1 MTGMKILWGP
11 KLWDFMVCSEDPWRL
26 RWNVS
31 VRATVVHIACVS
43 HIAPSFRI
51 INAHC
56 PETSLIDNK
65 SLTWG
70 LTLMDFKVPEGLL
83 CRALGKH
90 EVRIP
95 SDNGTTFFIYDEK
108 AHELRPQIPPGMDLG
123 KTPLL
128 LSISDQGPVNLSA
141 LNFLQY
147 SSNALLMA
155 CQFDVFH
162 RGWNDL
168 KLALKKVTSCRAWK
182 TLLQLTVVANLPYG
196 PFGSSQWFFK
206 LKSRLEEYL
215 ATHTY
220 ESPSWERIQHL
231 ICQEQRRVE
240 PRNNEEAEQ
249 LFMSLRKMPSFI
261 EKGPLIKLMRWFSF
275 FESIVFLEGQFW
287 ARKLILQEGSS
298 SQDPHEDESAD
309 DEMAKQESKDPAKQ
323 LQELKKKKGT
333 WKLSISVSSEQ
344 NLAIKDCILATGR
357 ATWKLHAASAREV
370 TSPIQVMEHNVAC
383 AGSRYWALELEQHV
397 KYSLWDPRCLEHL
410 FPSWR
415 MHDMALQWHIELFH
429 KVLEARAMSLTAFN
443 ELPPSCYHHAV
454 SGVPSVASGAYQ
466 MACEHWRVLL
476 EAEAAQ
482 NAGADIG
489 PLSVMH

>member
-1 MTGMKILWGP
+1 
-11 KLWDFMVCSEDPWRL
+11 MVCSEDPWRL
-26 RWNVS
+26 CWNVS

-397 KYSLWDPRCLEHL
+397 EYSLWDP
-410 FPSWR
+410 
-415 MHDMALQWHIELFH
+415 
-429 KVLEARAMSLTAFN
+429 
-443 ELPPSCYHHAV
+443 
-454 SGVPSVASGAYQ
+454 
-466 MACEHWRVLL
+466 
-476 EAEAAQ
+476 
-482 NAGADIG
+482 
-489 PLSVMH
+489 